1 MIPIDAGT
9 RTAIAHVRCAIIPT
23 QKHPEEPPVI
33 LAGRLDFRLDGWS
46 RSSRRV
52 RKGNWRAHLQW
63 LAIRRAEL
71 ASLPHVQPFP
81 EPNQMPM
88 KRSLP
93 NAETNVLQFPQT
105 ARGRGHA

>member
-1 MIPIDAGT
+1 MIRVDAYT
-9 RTAIAHVRCAIIPT
+9 RAAIAGGRCAKIPT
-23 QKHPEEPPVI
+23 QKHPEEPPAI
-33 LAGRLDFRLDGWS
+33 SAGRLDFRLDGWS

-52 RKGNWRAHLQW
+52 REGNWRAHLQW

-71 ASLPHVQPFP
+71 ANLPHVQPFP

-93 NAETNVLQFPQT
+93 KAETNVLQFPQT